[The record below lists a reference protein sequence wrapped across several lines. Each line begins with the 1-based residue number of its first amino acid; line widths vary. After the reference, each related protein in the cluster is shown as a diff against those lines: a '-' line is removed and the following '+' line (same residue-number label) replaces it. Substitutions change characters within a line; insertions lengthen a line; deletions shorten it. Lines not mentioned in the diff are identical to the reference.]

1 MFERFTDRARRVIVL
16 AQEEARMLNHNY
28 IGTEHILLGL
38 IHEGEGV
45 AAKALE
51 SMGISLDDV
60 RREVEEIIGHG
71 SQPHTGHIPFTPR
84 AKKVLELSLREG
96 LQMGHKYIGT
106 EFLLLGL
113 IREGDG
119 VAAQVLIKLGAD
131 LPRVRQQVI
140 QLLSGYEGG
149 EGQNPESPQQGQ
161 PGFAGAGAG
170 PRAGGGPQGGE
181 RSNSLVLDQ
190 FGRNLTAAAKEG
202 KLDPVVG
209 RDKEIERVMQ
219 VLSRRTKNNPVLIGE
234 PGVGKTAVVEGLA
247 LDIANGKVPETLK
260 DKQVYSLDLGSLVAG
275 SRYRGDFEERLKKV
289 LKEINQRGD
298 IILFI
303 DEIHTIVG
311 AGAAEG
317 AIDAASLL
325 KPKLARGELQTI
337 GATTLDEYRKHI
349 EKDAALERRFQP
361 VQVPEPSVELSVEI
375 LKGLRDRYEAHHR
388 VSITDGALEAAARLS
403 DRYIN
408 DRYLPDKAVDLID
421 EAGARMR
428 IRRMTA
434 PESIR
439 KVDEQ
444 IAEVRREKEAAIDA
458 QDFEKAAGL
467 RDNERTLTEERSEK
481 EKQWRSGDLE
491 EIAEVGEEQIAE
503 VLGSWTGIP
512 VFKLTEKESSRLLHM
527 EDELHKRII
536 GQDEAVKTVSR
547 AIRRTRAGLKD
558 PKRPSGSFIFAG
570 PSGVGKTE
578 LSKALAEFLFG
589 EEDALIQ
596 IDMGE
601 FHDRFTASR
610 LFGAPPGYV
619 GYEEGGQLTEKVRR
633 KPFSVVLFDEIE
645 KAHKEIYN
653 TLLQVLEE
661 GRLTDG
667 QGRVVDFKN
676 TVLIFTSNLGTQDIS
691 KPVGMGFS
699 GETEDDDAARYERM
713 KQKVNDELKKHF
725 RPEFL
730 NRIDDTVIFHQLT
743 REQIVQM
750 VELLIGRV
758 EKALEE
764 KDMGIE
770 LSEKAKN
777 LLAQRGFDP
786 VLGAR
791 PLRRTIQ
798 REIEDAMSEKILF
811 GELGAGEI
819 VHVDVE
825 GWDGESKDTDK
836 ATFTFTPHP
845 KPLPEEHFGDMA
857 VETAEAVKDV
867 EDAADGDV
875 PESDT
880 VSDEELD
887 KLRESGERLPETP
900 EPGRLNGDEGEEGD
914 GPAGG
919 AQQQRER

>member
-16 AQEEARMLNHNY
+16 AQEEARGLNHNY

-51 SMGISLDDV
+51 SMGISLEAV
-60 RREVEEIIGHG
+60 RQEVEEIIGQG
-71 SQPHTGHIPFTPR
+71 TEPPVGHIPFTPR

-113 IREGDG
+113 IREGEG
-119 VAAQVLIKLGAD
+119 VAAQVLVKLGAD

-149 EGQNPESPQQGQ
+149 DSPENTSNDSND
-161 PGFAGAGAG
+161 AIGAGAG
-170 PRAGGGPQGGE
+170 PGASSSRGSRGAGE
-181 RSNSLVLDQ
+181 RSTSLVLDQ
-190 FGRNLTAAAKEG
+190 FGRNLTQAAKEG

-209 RDKEIERVMQ
+209 REQEIERIMQ

-247 LDIANGKVPETLK
+247 LDIVNGKVPETLK

-303 DEIHTIVG
+303 DEIHTLVG

-361 VQVPEPSVELSVEI
+361 VQVPEPSVEMTINI

-388 VSITDGALEAAARLS
+388 VSITDGALTAAANLS

-408 DRYLPDKAVDLID
+408 DRFLPDKAVDLID

-428 IRRMTA
+428 IKRMTA
-434 PESIR
+434 PEGIR
-439 KVDEQ
+439 EMDER
-444 IAEVRREKEAAIDA
+444 ITKVRRQKEAAIDA

-467 RDNERTLTEERSEK
+467 RDQERQLTEERREK
-481 EKQWRSGDLE
+481 EKQWRAGELDD
-491 EIAEVGEEQIAE
+491 IAEVGEEQIAE
-503 VLGSWTGIP
+503 VLAHWTGIP
-512 VFKLTEKESSRLLHM
+512 VFKLTEEESSRLLNM

-536 GQDEAVKTVSR
+536 GQEDAVKAVSR

-558 PKRPSGSFIFAG
+558 PRRPSGSFIFAG

-578 LSKALAEFLFG
+578 LSKALANFLFG
-589 EEDALIQ
+589 EDDALIQ

-653 TLLQVLEE
+653 TLLQVLED

-667 QGRVVDFKN
+667 QGRIVDFKN

-691 KPVGMGFS
+691 KAVGMGFS
-699 GETEDDDAARYERM
+699 AVGEHDADGQYERM
-713 KQKVNDELKKHF
+713 KNKVNDELKKHF

-730 NRIDDTVIFHQLT
+730 NRIDDIVVFHQLT
-743 REQIVQM
+743 KEQIVEM
-750 VELLIGRV
+750 VDLLVSRV
-758 EKALEE
+758 EKALAA

-770 LSEKAKN
+770 LTEQAKN
-777 LLAQRGFDP
+777 LLAARGFDP

-798 REIEDAMSEKILF
+798 REIEDVLSEKILF
-811 GELGAGEI
+811 GEVGAGEI
-819 VHVDVE
+819 VTVDVE
-825 GWDGESKDTDK
+825 GWDGDAKHNDK
-836 ATFTFTPHP
+836 ATFVFTPRP
-845 KPLPEEHFGDMA
+845 KPLPEELELQSTAPAA
-857 VETAEAVKDV
+857 VEAKPVGASDSAAGTSTSTSDSVTPRHAAED
-867 EDAADGDV
+867 
-875 PESDT
+875 
-880 VSDEELD
+880 
-887 KLRESGERLPETP
+887 
-900 EPGRLNGDEGEEGD
+900 
-914 GPAGG
+914 
-919 AQQQRER
+919 